1 MVSRMTVHQSIRSPT
16 GINVFGSFVLRVEP
30 DVALVRFV
38 VSRLE
43 SEPPAA
49 FAANR
54 EAVAKVRAALA
65 EAGVQAA
72 DVQSSH
78 VRLSDEREWRDKER
92 VHLGYRASVG
102 LAVRLTELG
111 RFEEIVAAAVQ
122 AGADEIQSTDFA
134 TSKLAEH
141 RAEAR
146 RGAFAAARR
155 KAELYAEEAGVRVG
169 EVLHVEDVNPTTLR
183 GRESHG
189 ADLDLGADDSAASAA
204 PGSIEVKAAV
214 VLSFA
219 IERGK
224 RTRGFG

>member
-1 MVSRMTVHQSIRSPT
+1 MTIQQSIRSPA

-30 DVALVRFV
+30 DVARVRFV

-43 SEPPAA
+43 PEPSTA

-54 EAVAKVRAALA
+54 EAVARVRAVLT

-78 VRLSDEREWRDKER
+78 VRLSDEWEWRDKER

-102 LAVRLTELG
+102 LAVRLTDLG

-122 AGADEIQSTDFA
+122 AGAAEIQSTEFA

-146 RGAFAAARR
+146 RGAFVAARR

-169 EVLHVEDVNPTTLR
+169 DVLHVEDVNPATLG
-183 GRESHG
+183 GRESHN
-189 ADLDLGADDSAASAA
+189 LDLGADESAASAA
-204 PGSIEVKAAV
+204 PGSIDVGAAV
-214 VLSFA
+214 MLSFA

-224 RTRGFG
+224 RTSGFG